1 MREKSESKTR
11 SATWLWGK
19 KEEKKILKNKKVKVK
34 MI

>member
-19 KEEKKILKNKKVKVK
+19 KRRKKNFKKQESKS
-34 MI
+34 